1 MIRLEDFIS
10 FLFLNHL
17 LGHWK
22 FEYRH
27 VNSRWH
33 TQHILGPELHS
44 EIYTVYMMMI
54 VRKGKWWSQSCA
66 TLCNPMDYTVHA
78 VLQSRI
84 LDWVVFP
91 SPGDLL
97 NPGIKPR
104 PPALRAY
111 YLPAEPQ
118 LKPKNTAVGSLSLL
132 QGIFPTQK
140 SNQGLL
146 HYRQILYYLSYQG
159 SPKSTILQLKF
170 FFKWGKMK
178 KQKKP
183 RQQRSRVKGTELKCK
198 PTWPLCY
205 VILDK

>member
-111 YLPAEPQ
+111 YLPAEHQ

-132 QGIFPTQK
+132 QWIFWTQE
-140 SNQGLL
+140 SNWCLQ
-146 HYRQILYYLSYQG
+146 HCRQSLYQENYQG
-159 SPKSTILQLKF
+159 NPDNCKDIPIKLGWLYRAWSRTKEAVFSASWIISPYFEFTTTCWTL
-170 FFKWGKMK
+170 
-178 KQKKP
+178 
-183 RQQRSRVKGTELKCK
+183 
-198 PTWPLCY
+198 
-205 VILDK
+205 

>member
-17 LGHWK
+17 LGRWK
-22 FEYRH
+22 DEYRH

-44 EIYTVYMMMI
+44 EIYTVYMMI
-54 VRKGKWWSQSCA
+54 VRKGKWKSQSCA

-84 LDWVVFP
+84 LEWVVFP
-91 SPGDLL
+91 SPGDLP

-111 YLPAEPQ
+111 LPAEPRG
-118 LKPKNTAVGSLSLL
+118 KPKNTGVGSLSLL
-132 QGIFPTQK
+132 QWIFWTQE
-140 SNQGLL
+140 SNRCLQHG
-146 HYRQILYYLSYQG
+146 RQSLYQ
-159 SPKSTILQLKF
+159 
-170 FFKWGKMK
+170 
-178 KQKKP
+178 
-183 RQQRSRVKGTELKCK
+183 EN
-198 PTWPLCY
+198 
-205 VILDK
+205 